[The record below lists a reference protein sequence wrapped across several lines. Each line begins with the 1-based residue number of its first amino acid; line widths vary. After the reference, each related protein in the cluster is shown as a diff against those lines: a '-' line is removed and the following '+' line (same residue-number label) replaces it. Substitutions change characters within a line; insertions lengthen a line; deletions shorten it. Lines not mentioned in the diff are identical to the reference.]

1 MWCSLIRLFWPKTF
15 QEVSKMDLLLIKS
28 QALSPAIDILNV
40 PSVSLVKSITLY
52 FHNTPKRYNVS
63 IKIMNNV
70 YTFLV

>member
-1 MWCSLIRLFWPKTF
+1 
-15 QEVSKMDLLLIKS
+15 MDLLLIKS

-40 PSVSLVKSITLY
+40 PSVSLAKSITLY
-52 FHNTPKRYNVS
+52 HHNTPKRYNVS